1 MLSGGLPHNRCMSPK
16 QQQRLS
22 RVVWFELPALDLDR
36 ATRFYETILD
46 TKLRRETMGLVDLA
60 VFPYEAP
67 GIGGCLIKGEQFKPG
82 NGSVVYLNADPTLA
96 TVRSRV
102 EAAGGK
108 ILMPDVTL
116 PGDMGI
122 YTWIEDTE
130 GNTVGLHALV

>member
-1 MLSGGLPHNRCMSPK
+1 MLSGGLLHNTGMSPK